1 MKCTPVTADT
11 LTMNRTPVTGCVI
24 ACALAPCAAEAQQ
37 ALTAKFTYQGELRDD
52 DVPVTG
58 NADLRFRLFDANWA
72 GNQIGPTVDSSNVY
86 VSAGRF
92 SVELDFGAA
101 SFNGSARWLQVEVRR
116 PSGTG
121 AYVTLLPR
129 QPVNATPFALY
140 ALNGAGSGGG
150 GTVGP
155 TGPTGPAGPPGP
167 AGAQGPAGNQ
177 GPAGT
182 QGPAGPQGPAGAQGP
197 AGVAGVAGSTGAT
210 GPAGAAGAR
219 GATGPAGPA
228 GSSPFTLSGA
238 NAYYT
243 SGNLGVGTTSPQYP
257 LHIQTSAARAGYAYS
272 TLASGASFGL
282 FGRSD
287 SSSGVGLVGYA
298 GATSGA
304 TYGVHA
310 QSDSPAGRGL
320 IGWATASS
328 GDAWGVF
335 GYVNSSDG
343 TGVVGHANAATGL
356 TTGVLG
362 RVDSASDEATAVY
375 GGAWAATGVTTGVW
389 GVSSS
394 TADGAAGVYGQA
406 IGQNGQIFGVF
417 GSADSADGYGVFS
430 LGELGTSGTK
440 QFVIDHPIDPEGKY
454 LHHYAAEGPV
464 PLNIYSGTLT
474 LGADGQAWVDLPD
487 YFESINKDAGF
498 HLTAMGKPSPMLHV
512 AERTNGRFRIAGGE
526 AGTQVCWMVTATRN
540 DAWVRTHG
548 APVETPKGPRDR
560 GKFLAPSLFGR
571 PPEDGI
577 FFRRRSITP
586 APAAQPITTVRG
598 TSQ

>member
-1 MKCTPVTADT
+1 
-11 LTMNRTPVTGCVI
+11 MNRTPVTGCVI
-24 ACALAPCAAEAQQ
+24 ACALAPCASHAQQ

-58 NADLRFRLFDANWA
+58 NADLRFRLFDSNWA
-72 GNQIGPTVDSSNVY
+72 GNQIGPTVDSSNLY
-86 VSAGRF
+86 VNAGRF
-92 SVELDFGAA
+92 TVELDFGAA

-116 PSGTG
+116 PSGVGT
-121 AYVTLLPR
+121 YVTLLPR

-140 ALNGAGSGGG
+140 ALNGAGGGGG
-150 GTVGP
+150 GTVGA
-155 TGPTGPAGPPGP
+155 TGPTGPVGPQGPAGP
-167 AGAQGPAGNQ
+167 AGAQGPAGGQ
-177 GPAGT
+177 GAAGP
-182 QGPAGPQGPAGAQGP
+182 QGPAGPQGTAGPVGA
-197 AGVAGVAGSTGAT
+197 TGAT
-210 GPAGAAGAR
+210 GPAGAAGLR
-219 GATGPAGPA
+219 GATGPAGPP

-238 NAYYT
+238 NAYYS
-243 SGNLGVGTTSPQYP
+243 SGNLGIGTASPQYP
-257 LHIQTSAARAGYAYS
+257 LHVQTSAARAGYAYS
-272 TLASGASFGL
+272 SLASGASFGL

-298 GATSGA
+298 GAASGA

-310 QSDSPAGRGL
+310 QSDSPSGRGL
-320 IGWATASS
+320 IGWATAAS

-335 GYVNSSDG
+335 GYVSSTAG
-343 TGVVGHANAATGL
+343 TGVVGHANAASGL

-406 IGQNGQIFGVF
+406 IGQDGQIFGVF
-417 GSADSADGYGVFS
+417 GSADSAAGYGVFS

-464 PLNIYSGTLT
+464 PLNIYSGTVT
-474 LGADGQAWVDLPD
+474 LAADGMAWVDLPD
-487 YFESINKDAGF
+487 YFEAINKDAGF
-498 HLTAMGKPSPMLHV
+498 HLTAVGKPSPMLHV
-512 AERTNGRFRIAGGE
+512 AERTGGRFRIAGGE
-526 AGTQVCWMVTATRN
+526 AGTEVCWMVTAARN

-560 GKFLAPSLFGR
+560 GRFLAPALFGR

-577 FFRRRSITP
+577 FFRRRSTTP
-586 APAAQPITTVRG
+586 TPEAQRVTSVRDL
-598 TSQ
+598 SP